1 MKAIYAALAA
11 LILLCGGAAAEEID
25 WYQCAREALANNP
38 DLKRARLSLRAA
50 RDRRSAAFGGFLP
63 NVSGSV
69 SASDSD
75 SENRLYFRE
84 LDPGYSMRLGV
95 SQSIFSGFS
104 TLADFKGASA
114 AARGEEASM
123 RQEEASLR
131 QRLRAAFVNL
141 LYGQENV
148 RVQEQIAARIGD
160 NAELVRLRY
169 EAGNED
175 KGTMMRA
182 QADARQAEYEA
193 ARAKRQLVLARQ
205 DLGREL
211 GRDRGGDISVRGE
224 WTAAGLPE
232 NINVEELAELTPA
245 LAQAQA
251 ALEGARADRLGAASS
266 FWPNVGA
273 SASVNP
279 GWIADNER
287 SWNASVSLSYTFF
300 NGGSRLFR
308 YRAAR
313 AGAERAEESL
323 LSTRRQVRLS
333 LQDSFFNFVD
343 AFESL
348 SVRRQYLEASRQR
361 AEIARVQYT
370 NGLLGFVQWDLI
382 ENELVQ
388 AERRLISAQR
398 DLLLAEAGWL
408 KTLGEGF
415 EQ

>member
-1 MKAIYAALAA
+1 MKTAYAALAA
-11 LILLCGGAAAEEID
+11 LIFACGGAKAEEISWD
-25 WYQCAREALANNP
+25 ECTREASANNP
-38 DLKRARLSLRAA
+38 DIKQARLSLKAA
-50 RDRRSAAFGGFLP
+50 RDRRNAAFGGFLP
-63 NVSGSV
+63 NATGSV

-75 SENRLYFRE
+75 SENRLYFRDM
-84 LDPGYSMRLGV
+84 DPGYSMRLGV

-114 AARGEEASM
+114 AARGEEASL
-123 RQEEASLR
+123 RQEEANLR

-148 RVQEQIAARIGD
+148 LVQDQIAARIKD

-193 ARAKRQLVLARQ
+193 SRAKRQLVLAQ
-205 DLGREL
+205 QELAREL
-211 GRDRGGDISVRGE
+211 GRERAGDIAVRGE
-224 WTAAGLPE
+224 WAAGSLPE
-232 NINVEELAELTPA
+232 EIDVEVLAEKTPA
-245 LAQAQA
+245 LDRAQAG
-251 ALEGARADRLGAASS
+251 LEGAKADRLGAASS

-279 GWIADNER
+279 GWLADNER
-287 SWNASVSLSYTFF
+287 SWSVSASLSYTFF
-300 NGGSRLFR
+300 SGGSRLFR

-313 AGAERAEESL
+313 AGLERAEEAL
-323 LSTRRQVRLS
+323 LSTRRQVRVY
-333 LQDSFFNFVD
+333 LQESYFNFVD
-343 AFESL
+343 SFESL
-348 SVRRQYLEASRQR
+348 AVRRQYLDASRQR

-388 AERRLISAQR
+388 AERRLIGAQR
-398 DLLLAEAGWL
+398 DLLLAEASWL

-415 EQ
+415 ER